1 MVHASPIKWKEAKRH
16 SHCTHLIGHLVDC
29 CALLSFMSLCKLNS
43 PSPTM
48 VSNQSPGSALGQV
61 TDFGTILARMIE
73 QSNNK
78 FKLITQFL
86 CALGMNNWCLEQ
98 NLDYIHTEVNT
109 NCMDQALT
117 IETQ

>member
-1 MVHASPIKWKEAKRH
+1 
-16 SHCTHLIGHLVDC
+16 
-29 CALLSFMSLCKLNS
+29 
-43 PSPTM
+43 M